1 MYRRVSQEA
10 PGGGSVF
17 VRRGIIAG
25 VSVSV
30 TGPSGKEGITQQP
43 RVLGGSWP
51 RVGTRGQLLQCV
63 KHVCLCV
70 HAHPHVDTLSD
81 GLCLPS
87 PAKRLRSSV
96 EGNCQGEFS

>member
-1 MYRRVSQEA
+1 MNVS
-10 PGGGSVF
+10 
-17 VRRGIIAG
+17 GI
-25 VSVSV
+25 
-30 TGPSGKEGITQQP
+30 GPSGKEGVKKRITQHP
-43 RVLGGSWP
+43 RVLGGSGLGWA
-51 RVGTRGQLLQCV
+51 RGQLLQCV

-96 EGNCQGEFS
+96 ERNC